1 MVLPEEWDVREER
14 IAFLQ
19 TVAPGVLLSD
29 LDELFIE
36 NRVTGFPVVESDQL
50 IGVVSRSDI
59 VRKLVTEQSYAE
71 YVSDY
76 YRDIG
81 SFDGP
86 RTADTPS
93 ELGAQIG
100 SRLASATVRDVMS
113 QDAITVSPDDSVATV
128 AERLVERRI
137 HRVPVV
143 SSNGRLEGI
152 ITSLDLVG
160 LLVDRDSA

>member
-1 MVLPEEWDVREER
+1 MATTARDVMKTEV
-14 IAFLQ
+14 Q
-19 TVAPGVLLSD
+19 TVAPDLLLTD
-29 LDELFIE
+29 LDALFIE
-36 NRVTGFPVVESDQL
+36 SRLTGFPVVESDQL

-59 VRKLVTEQSYAE
+59 VRKIVAEQSYAE

-86 RTADTPS
+86 RTADTQS
-93 ELGAQIG
+93 ELGSQIG

-113 QDAITVSPDDSVATV
+113 QDSVTVSPDDSVGTV
-128 AERLVERRI
+128 AERLVERHI

-160 LLVDRDSA
+160 LLIDRDSG